1 MDNIDLSDFFITK
14 AQANDFATRLN
25 AIVDMMYTTN
35 FDLEKALMHELGIH
49 KKDAFMKLLR
59 ENKMS
64 DASHSAMQDFLK
76 KMQETITSLPVVS
89 LTIAFEPSEETL
101 KALSQWFLTTRNKQ
115 VLFDILTDEKLI
127 AGAII
132 TSNGKFKDYS
142 IRKDFDRIIRS
153 ELMKPAPS
161 AA

>member
-89 LTIAFEPSEETL
+89 LSIAFEPSEETL
-101 KALSQWFLTTRNKQ
+101 KAL
-115 VLFDILTDEKLI
+115 
-127 AGAII
+127 
-132 TSNGKFKDYS
+132 
-142 IRKDFDRIIRS
+142 
-153 ELMKPAPS
+153 
-161 AA
+161 